1 MRRAIT
7 LIEVLA
13 VVGILVLLV
22 GLFLPA
28 VHKVRVA
35 ALTIKSRNNLKQIG
49 LATLAYAGDHD
60 SRVPWAIALGDA
72 GAENNAT
79 VFVALLPYI
88 EQDALYRS
96 LTISLSGTQRSATTV
111 PTYLNPLDPSLSL
124 VGRHGIPRDEDHRYL
139 TSYAYN
145 AQLFAS
151 RPFPDLTSRVTDGLS
166 QTMMFTQHYAYGCGG
181 YTFFYNSTMA
191 ASPPIV
197 IPDGSVGDPNRVR
210 RPSFA
215 DGGPGVVG
223 GPHGPLDD
231 YYPITT
237 MPGPASRATKDVT
250 FQHRPS
256 VRECDPRL
264 ANSVS
269 PGGLQVAFGD
279 GGVRTI
285 APSVAPG
292 VFWAAVTPAGGEHF
306 EADW

>member
-7 LIEVLA
+7 LVEVLV
-13 VVGILVLLV
+13 VVGILALLV
-22 GLFLPA
+22 GLLLPS
-28 VHKVRVA
+28 VQKVRVA
-35 ALTIKSRNNLKQIG
+35 ALTIKSRNHLKQIG
-49 LATLAYAGDHD
+49 LATQTYAADHD
-60 SRVPWAIALGDA
+60 SRVPWAIALGDI
-72 GAENNAT
+72 GADNNAT

-96 LTISLSGTQRSATTV
+96 LTLSSSGTQSPATTV

-124 VGRHGIPRDEDHRYL
+124 IGRYGIPRDEAHHYL

-151 RPFPDLTSRVTDGLS
+151 QPFPNLTSRVPDGLS
-166 QTMMFTQHYAYGCGG
+166 QTMLFAQRYANGCSG
-181 YTFFYNSTMA
+181 YAFLYNSTMA
-191 ASPPIV
+191 ASPPVV
-197 IPDGSVGDPNRVR
+197 IPDGSVGDPNRPR

-215 DGGPGVVG
+215 DGGPGVFP
-223 GPHGPLDD
+223 GPYGPLHD
-231 YYPITT
+231 YYPITS
-237 MPGPASRATKDVT
+237 MPGPTSRASDPVT

-256 VRECDPRL
+256 LRDCDARL
-264 ANSVS
+264 PNSTS

-285 APSVAPG
+285 APSVAPA
-292 VFWAAVTPAGGEHF
+292 VFWAAVTPAGGEHY